1 MLFGWHVIKKKK
13 VQADV
18 SNCKFEKEGDCTLKK
33 VVISCDGSGS
43 DCRDTS
49 STLCQSFVSSGGII
63 TDNEYEVQAEI

>member
-1 MLFGWHVIKKKK
+1 MDKNKIKC
-13 VQADV
+13 DV

-33 VVISCDGSGS
+33 VVISCDGSGD

-63 TDNEYEVQAEI
+63 TDNEYEVISEFEFN